1 METKIIVV
9 NVCINV
15 CKMLK
20 DTLEFGLNSYMLFYS
35 QFSVFFHLNVDNMI
49 KFKQFIYFFGDI
61 NYTLECTVYVT
72 SIEIMGSKHDFG

>member
-20 DTLEFGLNSYMLFYS
+20 DTLEFGLNSYMLLYS

-49 KFKQFIYFFGDI
+49 KFKQFIFFWR
-61 NYTLECTVYVT
+61 Y
-72 SIEIMGSKHDFG
+72 